1 MATIHE
7 DAWFSVK
14 IIVNDEGKIKQV
26 QRKIEC
32 VKTYNSV
39 SDLWEKLDL
48 GLGYDSSNGSIPV
61 EFFTRPKKITN
72 IIIIF
77 FPSSGPLVEGVFV
90 RKTQK

>member
-61 EFFTRPKKITN
+61 ECKVGKN
-72 IIIIF
+72 ED
-77 FPSSGPLVEGVFV
+77 GPLLKCKISELKNG
-90 RKTQK
+90 